1 MESVDSLHESKPS
14 SPRLNRVH
22 VLKRVKATFICWEL
36 LMQTCTMSRWRSMLE
51 AWCNSYKATGKS
63 DEIFSPS
70 AALQGGGLQEAK
82 HNQKQK
88 KVKKK
93 VQGIW
98 KSEIRRFVRFWGQRW
113 IWATWVSTWS
123 LILRSTGD
131 WIYMNLHEFRWT
143 NNVLFSSNV
152 FMRSEMQCWK
162 SRVASKYG
170 VPDFCHELPLLP
182 VAINLQ

>member
-1 MESVDSLHESKPS
+1 MYTYTWGMQNNQTDSSSTLGERNTLHGISWFPAW
-14 SPRLNRVH
+14 
-22 VLKRVKATFICWEL
+22 VKAVHPKVEWPCSCLEKSESHFHICWEH

-70 AALQGGGLQEAK
+70 VALQGGGLQEAK
-82 HNQKQK
+82 YNKKQK

-98 KSEIRRFVRFWGQRW
+98 KSEIRRFVRFWGQWW
-113 IWATWVSTWS
+113 IWATWVSIWS

-131 WIYMNLHEFRWT
+131 WICMNLDEPTMFCF
-143 NNVLFSSNV
+143 VLFKRFYEIRNAV
-152 FMRSEMQCWK
+152 LE
-162 SRVASKYG
+162 
-170 VPDFCHELPLLP
+170 
-182 VAINLQ
+182 I

>member
-1 MESVDSLHESKPS
+1 M
-14 SPRLNRVH
+14 
-22 VLKRVKATFICWEL
+22 KATVISAENFWCKLAPCEACWRHGA
-36 LMQTCTMSRWRSMLE
+36 T
-51 AWCNSYKATGKS
+51 APDYKATGKS

-98 KSEIRRFVRFWGQRW
+98 QSEIRRFVRFWGQWW
-113 IWATWVSTWS
+113 IWATWVSIWS

-131 WIYMNLHEFRWT
+131 WIYMNLDEPTMFCF
-143 NNVLFSSNV
+143 VLFKV